1 MESSSAL
8 QSTGTLFHTQEKRLT
23 PSETGNN
30 RNQCIWKDIQEPDT
44 VVTNKLVSCA
54 AGLGVCTVCCKHGT
68 NGGGGEV
75 DCVSAEEE
83 EMEGEEVGN

>member
-1 MESSSAL
+1 M
-8 QSTGTLFHTQEKRLT
+8 
-23 PSETGNN
+23 
-30 RNQCIWKDIQEPDT
+30 QEPDT
-44 VVTNKLVSCA
+44 VVTNELVSCA

-68 NGGGGEV
+68 NRGGSERV